1 MKVRQELS
9 AKEVEQLHASLARRL
24 GDSSV
29 PTLPQVA
36 VKIVELIGNPNST
49 IKQFA
54 DVIQTDQALTGRLLR
69 LSNSAMFA
77 QRQPVTTLQRA
88 MVLIGME
95 KLKALALG
103 FHLSRAMAAC
113 EGPFSLKRLWTQSLF
128 RAWLALHIAE
138 TLDKRISGEA
148 FIVGLLSDVGVAVM
162 PKLIGDEYAA
172 RVNPGDA
179 PQKQYLTETRFMP
192 HTHVDV
198 AVVLAKVWKLP
209 DLLSRPIQLHHSPAL
224 PASKDDPASILHA
237 AAHYV
242 GIIALDPAGQSV
254 ESLSPGLAERLFGL
268 DTNAMQG
275 LVDRSRAAFR
285 GSKDIF
291 SHMLDPALS
300 LDSIVERAVGQM
312 QADHDVVDNA
322 VETEWSPRKFHAV
335 GLVFE
340 FQPGPENRVT
350 AFISDEAG
358 NRLVAEEIDPGRDS
372 ETRIREKLLLED
384 AKAEDVKQ
392 IMRGIRALAA

>member
-9 AKEVEQLHASLARRL
+9 AKEVEQMHAGLARRL

-49 IKQFA
+49 VNQFA
-54 DVIQTDQALTGRLLR
+54 DVIKTDQALTGRLLR

-138 TLDKRISGEA
+138 TLDKRVSGEA

-172 RVNPGDA
+172 KVSPNEP
-179 PQKQYLTETRFMP
+179 PQKQYLTEMRTLP

-198 AVVLAKVWKLP
+198 SSVLAKVWKLP
-209 DLLSRPIQLHHSPAL
+209 EVLSRPISMHHSPAQ
-224 PASKDDPASILHA
+224 PASKDDPATILHA
-237 AAHYV
+237 TAHYV
-242 GIIALDPAGQSV
+242 GTIALDPACECFEPST
-254 ESLSPGLAERLFGL
+254 PGLSERLFGL
-268 DTNAMQG
+268 DSAAMKG
-275 LVDRSRAAFR
+275 LLDRTRVAFR
-285 GSKDIF
+285 GSRDIF
-291 SHMLDPALS
+291 SHMLDPS
-300 LDSIVERAVGQM
+300 MTVDSIVEKASGQIE
-312 QADHDVVDNA
+312 ADDDVVDQA
-322 VETEWSPRKFHAV
+322 VETEWSPRKFHAA

-340 FQPGPENRVT
+340 LQPGPQKRVT
-350 AFISDEAG
+350 AFISDEEG
-358 NRLVAEEIDPGRDS
+358 NRLVAEEIDPNADS
-372 ETRIREKLLLED
+372 EAKIREKLLLED
-384 AKAEDVKQ
+384 AKPEDVKQ